1 MTKLGR
7 YLSYGLGS
15 TLVIGG
21 AAFFYLFKT
30 RAGYQT
36 FLDALYS
43 REFSDVPQIRPE
55 NLAAEM
61 QADEPPLLLDIRTP
75 EEYGVSHIRNAQ
87 LASPD
92 IFDFDEFD
100 EVDRDRTIVLYCS
113 IGYRSSLL
121 AQELLERGF
130 VDVRNLY
137 GGIFLWYN
145 NGLPVYSG
153 SRIVEQIHP
162 YKAIWGQFITRPGKI
177 EKSGE
182 REEAAYL

>member
-7 YLSYGLGS
+7 YLAYGIGS
-15 TLVIGG
+15 TLVVGG
-21 AAFFYLFKT
+21 AAFLYLFKT
-30 RAGYQT
+30 RGGYET

-43 REFSDVPQIRPE
+43 REFSDIPLIRPE

-61 QADEPPLLLDIRTP
+61 EGAEPPLLLDVRTP

-87 LASPD
+87 LANPATFD
-92 IFDFDEFD
+92 IDDFDD
-100 EVDRDRTIVLYCS
+100 VDRDRTIVLYCS
-113 IGYRSSLL
+113 IGYRSGLL
-121 AQELLERGF
+121 TRELLERGF
-130 VDVRNLY
+130 TDVRNLY

-145 NGLPVYSG
+145 NGMPVYCG
-153 SRIVEQIHP
+153 SRLVEQIHP
-162 YKAIWGQFITRPGKI
+162 YKAIWGQFITRSGKV